1 MKKIKFLY
9 PILIFSLVMLAT
21 SAMAQEEEKQEKA
34 RPARKTFESPVLIDN
49 QTDVVNSAKTL
60 EWNIQ
65 HRFGTVNNGAG
76 DLAGLFAPSNIR
88 LGFSYSVIDRVGV
101 GFGLTKKDVTN
112 PYIDV
117 NLKVKIL
124 QQARS
129 GGSPVNV
136 TYFGNV
142 VRDNRDESFFEKNVH
157 RLSYFNQLIVS
168 RRINKDFSLQ
178 ASYMLS
184 HFNTVD
190 TLFTNYMSGLSI
202 AARYKVSSQGAILLE
217 YTQPLFQYTINDE
230 IHGSLAKKVG
240 PEPNFALSYEVAT
253 SSHVFQIF
261 LTTYKSIL
269 PQYNLA
275 YNTNKLK
282 NTGILLGFNMTRL
295 WNF

>member
-1 MKKIKFLY
+1 MKKIQFLY
-9 PILIFSLVMLAT
+9 SFIIFILVVSAN
-21 SAMAQEEEKQEKA
+21 SAMAQEDEETEKA
-34 RPARKTFESPVLIDN
+34 RPARKAFESGVLVDI

-65 HRFGTVNNGAG
+65 HRFGTINNGAG
-76 DLAGLFAPSNIR
+76 DLCGLFAPSNIR

-112 PYIDV
+112 PYIDL
-117 NLKVKIL
+117 NIKAKIL

-142 VRDNRDESFFEKNVH
+142 VRDNRDESNFSKNTD
-157 RLSYFNQLIVS
+157 RLSYFNQFIVS
-168 RRINKDFSLQ
+168 RRFNKDFSLQ
-178 ASYMLS
+178 ISYMLS

-190 TLFTNYMSGLSI
+190 TLYTNYMSGISV
-202 AARYKVSSQGAILLE
+202 AARYKVSSQSSILVE
-217 YTQPLFQYTINDE
+217 YSQPLFQYTINDE
-230 IHGSLAKKVG
+230 VHGSLTKEAG
-240 PEPNFALSYEVAT
+240 PEPNLAVAWEIAT
-253 SSHVFQIF
+253 SSHAFQIF

-275 YNTNKLK
+275 FNTNQLK